1 MMQHDF
7 MQAAE
12 NVYKVGSR
20 PPRSASR
27 AQVVEELPAQ
37 ESPELFGMHPNA
49 DLTFRTLSVQ
59 AAVRLVLD
67 TRPQGGGTGGGLS
80 REDTVDHICEDLLHK
95 ARRSTRQQTR
105 ALSPPNLMHCGQSH
119 A

>member
-1 MMQHDF
+1 M
-7 MQAAE
+7 
-12 NVYKVGSR
+12 YKIGSR
-20 PPRSASR
+20 LPRRASR

-95 ARRSTRQQTR
+95 ARRSTASRR
-105 ALSPPNLMHCGQSH
+105 ALSPPSLRLGAS
-119 A
+119 

>member
-1 MMQHDF
+1 M
-7 MQAAE
+7 
-12 NVYKVGSR
+12 YKIVSR
-20 PPRSASR
+20 LPRRASP

-105 ALSPPNLMHCGQSH
+105 AQSSEPNASCSKHERRENMFL
-119 A
+119 